1 MCFFNISL
9 CVDTD
14 EDLEILTKHFAT
26 QQAKD
31 KKNVFSFDGIVFPK
45 KLMIKKRHTK
55 LLIDGVNFF
64 VKGLNN
70 CGLLRIIAFKD
81 RKPTKISIT
90 DHLSF
95 FPNVFLNGHLIFRRG
110 DIQQRHNNAIRLP
123 LRSDI
128 FVSFS
133 NERMNFFF
141 VWERGV

>member
-1 MCFFNISL
+1 M
-9 CVDTD
+9 
-14 EDLEILTKHFAT
+14 
-26 QQAKD
+26 
-31 KKNVFSFDGIVFPK
+31 FSFDGIVFPK